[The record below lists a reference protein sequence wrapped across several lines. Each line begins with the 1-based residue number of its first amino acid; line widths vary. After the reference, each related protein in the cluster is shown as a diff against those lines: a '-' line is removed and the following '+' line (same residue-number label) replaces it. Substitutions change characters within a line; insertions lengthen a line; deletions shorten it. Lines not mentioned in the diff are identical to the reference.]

1 MNNLLIT
8 TEQRIVLLANGRASL
23 ENPDFDPAPVVKLFT
38 PDGGATWLL
47 TEIDPDDHDHAFGLC
62 DLGLGMPEIGWV
74 SLDELAS
81 VRGGLGLPIERD
93 LSFRA
98 EKRLSGYARDARLAG
113 RIVV

>member
-1 MNNLLIT
+1 MNNALIT
-8 TEQRIVLLANGRASL
+8 DEQRVM
-23 ENPDFDPAPVVKLFT
+23 
-38 PDGGATWLL
+38 LL

-74 SLDELAS
+74 SLDELATM
-81 VRGGLGLPIERD
+81 RGGLGLPIERD

-98 EKRLSGYARDARLAG
+98 EKRLSAYAHDARLAG